1 MGGLRIAYRRALYWS
16 RMGYECLIWQ
26 ADQIPFEGWDFG
38 VFRGRFVETEPSWEF
53 SKLLRNRMRHSS
65 SMLDLGTGGG
75 EFLSSLAPLP
85 PQTVATEAYEPNVPI
100 ARRRLAPL
108 GVRVFDT
115 TESSDEALPFTDGTF
130 DLVVSRHE
138 SYAPSEVRRVLV
150 SGGTFV
156 TQQVGGRDLEELNH
170 ALGAPPHTYRLW
182 NLAAAT
188 DELERAGFEVLD
200 GREELLPGT
209 FYDIGAVVLYL
220 RIIPWQ
226 IPGFD
231 LADYDQTLRSLHA
244 MMESGTPLKVNGH
257 RFLVIARSTSDVM
270 AGKQEKE
277 CR

>member
-1 MGGLRIAYRRALYWS
+1 MS
-16 RMGYECLIWQ
+16 YERLIRQ
-26 ADQIPFEGWDFG
+26 ADYTPFEGWDFG
-38 VFRGRFVETEPSWEF
+38 GFRGRFVEAQPSWEF
-53 SKLLRNRMRHSS
+53 SKLLRTHMQRSS

-85 PQTVATEAYEPNVPI
+85 AETVATEAYAPNIPI

-115 TESSDEALPFTDGTF
+115 TESGDDPLPFADGTF
-130 DLVVSRHE
+130 DLVISRHE
-138 SYAPSEVRRVLV
+138 SYAPSEVRRILD

-170 ALGAPPHTYRLW
+170 ALGGPPHTDRLW

-188 DELERAGFEVLD
+188 EELERAGFEVLD

-220 RIIPWQ
+220 RIIFWQ
-226 IPGFD
+226 ILGFD
-231 LADYDQTLRSLHA
+231 LASYDTALRALHA
-244 MMESGTPLKVNGH
+244 IMESGTPLKVNAH
-257 RFLVIARSTSDVM
+257 RFLISPHRAQGSGMGGSL
-270 AGKQEKE
+270 QEE
-277 CR
+277 G

>member
-1 MGGLRIAYRRALYWS
+1 
-16 RMGYECLIWQ
+16 MGYERLIRQ
-26 ADQIPFEGWDFG
+26 ADQTPFEGWDFG
-38 VFRGRFVETEPSWEF
+38 VFRGRFVEAEPSWEL
-53 SKLLRNRMRHSS
+53 SKLLRAHMQHSS

-75 EFLSSLAPLP
+75 EFLSSLASLP
-85 PQTVATEAYEPNVPI
+85 PETVATEAYGPNVRI
-100 ARRRLAPL
+100 ARRRLAQL

-115 TESSDEALPFTDGTF
+115 TESGDDPLPFANGTF

-150 SGGTFV
+150 SGGIFV

-170 ALGAPPHTYRLW
+170 ALGGPPHTYRQW

-188 DELERAGFEVLD
+188 GELERAGFEVLD
-200 GREELLPGT
+200 GREELLPGA

-220 RIIPWQ
+220 RIISWQ

-231 LADYDQTLRSLHA
+231 LAGYDTALRALHA

-257 RFLVIARSTSDVM
+257 RFLVIARST
-270 AGKQEKE
+270 
-277 CR
+277 

>member
-1 MGGLRIAYRRALYWS
+1 
-16 RMGYECLIWQ
+16 MGYERLIRQ
-26 ADQIPFEGWDFG
+26 AGEIPFEGWNFA

-53 SKLLRNRMRHSS
+53 SKVLRIHMRRSS

-85 PQTVATEAYEPNVPI
+85 PETAATEAYGPNVPI

-115 TESSDEALPFTDGTF
+115 TQSGDDPLPFADGTF

-150 SGGTFV
+150 SGGIFV

-170 ALGAPPHTYRLW
+170 ALGGPPHTYCQR

-188 DELERAGFEVLD
+188 EELERADFEVLD

-231 LADYDQTLRSLHA
+231 LASYDTALRALHA
-244 MMESGTPLKVNGH
+244 MMESGTPLKVSSH
-257 RFLVIARSTSDVM
+257 RFLITARST
-270 AGKQEKE
+270 
-277 CR
+277 

>member
-1 MGGLRIAYRRALYWS
+1 
-16 RMGYECLIWQ
+16 MGYERLIRQ
-26 ADQIPFEGWDFG
+26 ANEFPFEGWDFG
-38 VFRGRFVETEPSWEF
+38 VFRGRFVEAEPSWEL
-53 SKLLRNRMRHSS
+53 SKLLRAHMQRSS

-75 EFLSSLAPLP
+75 EFLSSLASLP
-85 PQTVATEAYEPNVPI
+85 PETVATEAYGPNVRI
-100 ARRRLAPL
+100 ARRRLAQL

-115 TESSDEALPFTDGTF
+115 TESGDDPLPFANGTF

-150 SGGTFV
+150 SGGIFV

-170 ALGAPPHTYRLW
+170 ALGGPPHTYRQW

-188 DELERAGFEVLD
+188 GELERAGFEVLD
-200 GREELLPGT
+200 GREELLPGA

-220 RIIPWQ
+220 RIISWQ

-231 LADYDQTLRSLHA
+231 LAGYDTALRALHA

-257 RFLVIARSTSDVM
+257 RFLVIARST
-270 AGKQEKE
+270 
-277 CR
+277 

>member
-1 MGGLRIAYRRALYWS
+1 MGGLWIAHRRALYWA
-16 RMGYECLIWQ
+16 RMDYERLIRQ

-38 VFRGRFVETEPSWEF
+38 VFRGRFAEAEPSWQF
-53 SKLLRNRMRHSS
+53 SELLRYHMGRSS

-85 PQTVATEAYEPNVPI
+85 PETVATEAYEPNVSI

-115 TESSDEALPFTDGTF
+115 TDSGDEPLPFAEGVF

-138 SYAPSEVRRVLV
+138 SYAPFEVRRVLV
-150 SGGTFV
+150 PGGTFV
-156 TQQVGGRDLEELNH
+156 TQQVGGRDLEELNRV
-170 ALGAPPHTYRLW
+170 LGAPPHAYRHW

-200 GREELLPGT
+200 GREELLPAA
-209 FYDIGAVVLYL
+209 FCDIGAVALFL
-220 RIIPWQ
+220 RITPWQ

-231 LADYDQTLRSLHA
+231 LADYDDALRRLHIV
-244 MMESGTPLKVNGH
+244 MESGTPLKVNSH
-257 RFLVIARSTSDVM
+257 RFLITARS
-270 AGKQEKE
+270 K
-277 CR
+277 

>member
-1 MGGLRIAYRRALYWS
+1 MSPSKAGTSTSSGDASSRRSLPGSSRSCCATTCDVLRCS
-16 RMGYECLIWQ
+16 TSVPG
-26 ADQIPFEGWDFG
+26 EG
-38 VFRGRFVETEPSWEF
+38 
-53 SKLLRNRMRHSS
+53 SS
-65 SMLDLGTGGG
+65 SRLWRRCRPRRSRRRPTG
-75 EFLSSLAPLP
+75 
-85 PQTVATEAYEPNVPI
+85 PNVPI

-115 TESSDEALPFTDGTF
+115 TESGDEPLPFTDGTF

-170 ALGAPPHTYRLW
+170 ALGAPPHTYRQW

-188 DELERAGFEVLD
+188 DELERAGFEVLEW
-200 GREELLPGT
+200 REELLPGT

>member
-1 MGGLRIAYRRALYWS
+1 MGGLRIVYRRALYWS

-53 SKLLRNRMRHSS
+53 SKLLRNRIRHSS

-138 SYAPSEVRRVLV
+138 SYAPSEVRRVLAHLP
-150 SGGTFV
+150 SMEPCRCHG
-156 TQQVGGRDLEELNH
+156 
-170 ALGAPPHTYRLW
+170 
-182 NLAAAT
+182 
-188 DELERAGFEVLD
+188 RAGTGGFRGSGVARRTAPRDVL
-200 GREELLPGT
+200 
-209 FYDIGAVVLYL
+209 
-220 RIIPWQ
+220 
-226 IPGFD
+226 
-231 LADYDQTLRSLHA
+231 
-244 MMESGTPLKVNGH
+244 
-257 RFLVIARSTSDVM
+257 
-270 AGKQEKE
+270 
-277 CR
+277 

>member
-1 MGGLRIAYRRALYWS
+1 MGGLRIAYRRALYWP
-16 RMGYECLIWQ
+16 RMGYERLIRQ
-26 ADQIPFEGWDFG
+26 ASHVPFEGWNFD
-38 VFRGRFVETEPSWEF
+38 VFRRRFVETEPSWEF
-53 SKLLRNRMRHSS
+53 SKLLRNHMRCSS

-85 PQTVATEAYEPNVPI
+85 PQTVATEAYGPNVPI

-115 TESSDEALPFTDGTF
+115 TESGDEPLPFTDGTF

-138 SYAPSEVRRVLV
+138 SYAPAEVRRILV
-150 SGGTFV
+150 SGGIFV

-170 ALGAPPHTYRLW
+170 ALGAPPHTHRQW

-188 DELERAGFEVLD
+188 EELERAGFEVLD

-231 LADYDQTLRSLHA
+231 LAGYDDALRALHA
-244 MMESGTPLKVNGH
+244 MMESGAPLKINGH
-257 RFLVIARSTSDVM
+257 RFLITARST
-270 AGKQEKE
+270 
-277 CR
+277 